1 MRGMGRGEEGVNQYR
16 EKKGLKEKSDITT
29 AMQEEEVF
37 ERDGGTDT
45 TTAPMA
51 MQCQLVHMY

>member
-1 MRGMGRGEEGVNQYR
+1 MGRGEEGVNQYR

-51 MQCQLVHMY
+51 MHMY